1 MYLKLGTQLPYL
13 KLGTQSGAA
22 PSNPYTPPSS
32 GITQVYLGS
41 SAFTGF
47 NIGSTTISSVYV
59 GAAKVWGSQI
69 CLLVSAPAFSAT
81 GGTIT
86 PQ

>member
-22 PSNPYTPPSS
+22 HSNSNTSPTS

-41 SAFTGF
+41 SAFTGI

-59 GAAKVWGSQI
+59 GAAKVWGS
-69 CLLVSAPAFSAT
+69 
-81 GGTIT
+81 
-86 PQ
+86 

>member
-13 KLGTQSGAA
+13 KLGTQQSGAA
-22 PSNPYTPPSS
+22 PPAPPEPPEPPTS

-41 SAFTGF
+41 SPFTGF

-59 GAAKVWGSQI
+59 GAAKVWGS
-69 CLLVSAPAFSAT
+69 
-81 GGTIT
+81 
-86 PQ
+86 

>member
-22 PSNPYTPPSS
+22 PPAPPSS

-41 SAFTGF
+41 SAFTGI

-59 GAAKVWGSQI
+59 GAAKVWGS
-69 CLLVSAPAFSAT
+69 
-81 GGTIT
+81 
-86 PQ
+86 